1 MRVTNAM
8 MLGRAVSDLN
18 RLRDQY
24 AKAQNAVNGR
34 VLTRPSEDPQRVAEA
49 MDLSGVKLRLERS
62 QRSGEDAKE
71 WLIASEASLSNMID
85 RLQAAREA
93 AVQSGSPVGMDAD
106 GRESLA
112 RTVLSIRAS
121 LTQELD
127 RTYRDHHIFAGGKT
141 DASPFE
147 DVPGA
152 GVTYKG
158 GVDQAVTRDVA
169 PGLSVP
175 INIPGNRLME
185 KGDFMATLSRMA
197 ADLRS
202 GANSQVISDRLSEL
216 DQALGN
222 LTVLRS
228 DLGIRQNQVEQYQ
241 SWATD
246 TILRTDE
253 RLTRVTGG
261 DLETAVLNMTQAQ
274 TAYQAA
280 LASFAKSL
288 PTSLIDYM
296 LK

>member
-8 MLGRAVSDLN
+8 MLGRAVTDLN

-49 MDLSGVKLRLERS
+49 MDLSGVKIRLERS

-85 RLQAAREA
+85 RLHAAREA
-93 AVQSGSPVGMDAD
+93 AVQSGSPGGLDAD

-112 RTVLSIRAS
+112 QTVLSIRAS
-121 LTQELD
+121 LAQELD
-127 RTYRDHHIFAGGKT
+127 RTYRDHHIYSGGKT
-141 DASPFE
+141 DISPFQ
-147 DVPGA
+147 DAADG
-152 GVTYKG
+152 GVTYQG
-158 GVDQAVTRDVA
+158 GVDQSVTRDVA

-175 INIPGNRLME
+175 INVPGNQLMA
-185 KGDFMATLSRMA
+185 KGDFMKTLTQMA
-197 ADLRS
+197 ADLRA
-202 GANSQVISDRLSEL
+202 GANDSVISDRLREL
-216 DQALGN
+216 DDAMSN

-228 DLGIRQNQVEQYQ
+228 DMGIRQTQVDNYQ
-241 SWATD
+241 TWAQD
-246 TILRTDE
+246 TILRIDE

-261 DLETAVLNMTQAQ
+261 DLETAVLHMTQAQ
-274 TAYQAA
+274 TSYQAA